1 MILSTGIA
9 EEVYGCGK
17 EANMTTVHSLSSH
30 PVLICLS
37 TFAQNTHKISQH
49 ERSYR
54 CSNSVCQQAIIII
67 TVNCYRSIFCP
78 VLLLKGDNGGV
89 EMMQA

>member
-17 EANMTTVHSLSSH
+17 EANLTTVFSLSSH

-37 TFAQNTHKISQH
+37 TFAQNTHKIYH
-49 ERSYR
+49 MKDHTVAVTV
-54 CSNSVCQQAIIII
+54 SV
-67 TVNCYRSIFCP
+67 NKLS
-78 VLLLKGDNGGV
+78 L
-89 EMMQA
+89 